1 MKSSNASDR
10 RAPRKPY
17 QRPKLTIYGDLR
29 EITQTAAAKGR
40 TNDMTT
46 GMNKTA

>member
-1 MKSSNASDR
+1 MKSSTASDR
-10 RAPRKPY
+10 PAPRKPY

-29 EITQTAAAKGR
+29 EITRTSTDMGR